1 MSSCP
6 RKQLR
11 SICTACHQGPA
22 NSSFS
27 GRFSPPCQMLKGG
40 EASVSSFPST
50 SDTSRQAEQGLIT
63 GTTFITHSR
72 PQAPGG
78 RLPTVGGRD
87 STPGVLGLNSSR
99 RCSLLLTERPA
110 STAGLCKLPGV
121 GGWGD
126 QNPAMELFSTSRVLL
141 NAAMG
146 RVGGNGLGWDRT
158 STILSPCHLFRLF

>member
-27 GRFSPPCQMLKGG
+27 GRFSPPRQQTLEGG
-40 EASVSSFPST
+40 EASVSSFLST
-50 SDTSRQAEQGLIT
+50 SDTSRQAGQCLIT
-63 GTTFITHSR
+63 GTTFTTHSR

-78 RLPTVGGRD
+78 CLPTEGEE
-87 STPGVLGLNSSR
+87 THSR
-99 RCSLLLTERPA
+99 CPRPQLLLLTDVQDCWA
-110 STAGLCKLPGV
+110 LQTPGG
-121 GGWGD
+121 GGWGG
-126 QNPAMELFSTSRVLL
+126 QNPAMELFPSSRVLL

-146 RVGGNGLGWDRT
+146 RVGGKRVGVG
-158 STILSPCHLFRLF
+158 